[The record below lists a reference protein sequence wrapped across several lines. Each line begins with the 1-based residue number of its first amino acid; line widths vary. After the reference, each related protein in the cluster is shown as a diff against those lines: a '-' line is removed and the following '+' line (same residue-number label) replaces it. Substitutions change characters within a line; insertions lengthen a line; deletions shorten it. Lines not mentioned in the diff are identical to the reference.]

1 MLFDP
6 LFAHAKDQPDS
17 VAVIDDNGRFTYD
30 RVAAMAAGLGMY
42 IAFQTQRPRVG
53 LLLPPGVGFVA
64 SFYGTLLAGK
74 TAVPINYLLG
84 DKEIAHIIQDSDI
97 DTVLTVPFFVPRL
110 KDFPLKV
117 IDLMQLPK
125 DLPKIE
131 PQFPHPTPED
141 VAVLL
146 YTSGSTGMPK
156 GVLLTY
162 QNLQSDVDASIE
174 YAELQTKHVFL
185 GIIPLFH
192 TFGLTAMLL
201 APIQLGATIIYIA
214 RFSPVATLKAMREH
228 KASIVFGT
236 PSMIAAVARLKDA
249 KPEDFSHIYAII
261 AGGEALPEALREGFK
276 QRFGIPLYEGYGLT
290 ETSPVVAI
298 NAPQRNRPG
307 SVGGLIPG
315 VEARISDDNGNP
327 LPTGQI
333 GEIWLKGPMIMK
345 GYHNLPKE
353 TADALTGDGYFK
365 TGDLGRVDADGFL
378 YITGRKKEMIIVAG
392 EKAYPREIEDA
403 LLRHP
408 AVHEAAVVGKR
419 DPGRGEAVVAF
430 VIPKEGQTVQPDQL
444 RSFARDQGLAQWKVP
459 KEIFVVED
467 LPRSPTGKV
476 LKRELAQK
484 VNAPGIPT

>member
-1 MLFDP
+1 MLFEP

-42 IAFQTQRPRVG
+42 IGFQTQKQRVG

-110 KDFPLKV
+110 KDSGLNV

-125 DLPKIE
+125 DPPKIE
-131 PQFPHPTPED
+131 PQFPSPRPDD

-162 QNLQSDVDASIE
+162 RNLQSDVDASIE
-174 YAELQTKHVFL
+174 YANLQTRHVFL

-192 TFGLTAMLL
+192 TFGVTAMLL
-201 APIQLGATIIYIA
+201 APIQLGATVVYIA
-214 RFSPVATLKAMREH
+214 RFSPVATLKALREH
-228 KASIVFGT
+228 KASILFGT
-236 PSMIAAVARLKDA
+236 PSMVAAIARLKDA
-249 KPEDFSHIYAII
+249 KPEDFAHIYAII
-261 AGGEALPEALREGFK
+261 TGGEPLPEALREGFK

-298 NAPQRNRPG
+298 NAPQRNRAG

-315 VEARISDDNGNP
+315 VEARIVDESGNP

-353 TADALTGDGYFK
+353 TAEALTPDGYFK
-365 TGDLGRVDADGFL
+365 TGDLGRVDADGFV

-408 AVHEAAVVGKR
+408 AVHEAAVVGKK

-430 VIPKEGQTVQPDQL
+430 VTSKEGQTVQPDQL
-444 RSFARDQGLAQWKVP
+444 RAFAREQGLAQWKVP
-459 KEIFVVED
+459 KEIFVVDD
-467 LPRSPTGKV
+467 LPRSATGKV
-476 LKRELAQK
+476 LKRELAQR
-484 VNAPGIPT
+484 VNA